1 MPPRNR
7 NAKSG
12 QFTVPGL
19 SEAKGRR
26 AAELLQ
32 QRLVSLLDLGMT
44 LKHVHWNVVGPD
56 FIGVHEMLDPQHAA
70 VQVMVDA
77 TAERIATL
85 GGSPNG
91 LPGGIVETRDWDD
104 YDLGRAST
112 LEHLGALDMV
122 YVGVI
127 GDHRAVIDEMEKTD
141 PVSHDMLIGQ
151 TGELEQFHWFIRAHL
166 ESREGAL
173 STAGETTEQGAAKK
187 ARSAKRS

>member
-85 GGSPNG
+85 GSSPNG
-91 LPGGIVETRDWDD
+91 LPGHLVASRSWED
-104 YDLGRAST
+104 YRVDRAPVPQH
-112 LEHLGALDMV
+112 LEALDVV
-122 YVGVI
+122 YSAVI
-127 GDHRAVIDEMEKTD
+127 AGHRAAIEATGDLD
-141 PVSHDMLIGQ
+141 PITEDILIGQ
-151 TGELEQFHWFIRAHL
+151 TGELEQYQWFVRAHL
-166 ESREGAL
+166 ESSDGAL
-173 STAGETTEQGAAKK
+173 PTRDADQQAAARAQEVAG
-187 ARSAKRS
+187 